1 MNKIPLSQE
10 ITGNDLFRKGESQNI
25 LGIKRRKK

>member
-1 MNKIPLSQE
+1 MNKIPLSQK
-10 ITGNDLFRKGESQNI
+10 ITGNGFFRKGESQNI